1 MVTNGFTRRKLLIA
15 LGAGALAAPLVSFAQ
30 QQKIYRIGYLAND
43 PDRASPTFQAF
54 AGALRELGWIEGK
67 NIEILYRTSVG
78 RDEQFPK
85 LAAEIVRDDVD
96 VIVTTGSGSTR
107 AAKAATDRIPIV
119 FGSAANPVE
128 QKFVASLARPG
139 GNVTGLALLVQEL
152 GPKRLQLL
160 KEILPRATRFAHL
173 HQASSITMQPAITG
187 GDDSAARALGVTLQ
201 FIPVTGVDDIEAA
214 FAAAARGRADAI
226 TVKADA
232 VFVVNRD
239 RIAALARKHRLPMM
253 CADGRFTEAGA
264 LVSYGEN
271 FASRYRRAAALV
283 DKILRG
289 VKPADIPVEQPV
301 IFELVVNL
309 KTAKT
314 LGMTIPES
322 ILLQADRVIK

>member
-1 MVTNGFTRRKLLIA
+1 MMTRRKLLIA

-30 QQKIYRIGYLAND
+30 QQKVYRIGYLANQRD
-43 PDRASPTFQAF
+43 PRASSTSFKAF
-54 AGALRELGWIEGK
+54 VGALQELGWIEGK
-67 NIEILYRTSVG
+67 NIEIQIRSSGG
-78 RDEQFPK
+78 RDEWFPN
-85 LAAEIVRDDVD
+85 LAAEFVRENVD
-96 VIVTTGSGSTR
+96 VIVTTGAASTR

-119 FGSAANPVE
+119 FGSTANPVE
-128 QKFVASLARPG
+128 QRFVASLAKPG

-173 HQASSITMQPAITG
+173 YHASSITLQPAITG
-187 GDDSAARALGVTLQ
+187 GDDSAARALGITLQ
-201 FIPVTGVDDIEAA
+201 LIPVTGVDDIEAA
-214 FAAAARGRADAI
+214 FAAAARSRVDAI

-289 VKPADIPVEQPV
+289 AKPADIPVEQPV

-309 KTAKT
+309 KTAKA